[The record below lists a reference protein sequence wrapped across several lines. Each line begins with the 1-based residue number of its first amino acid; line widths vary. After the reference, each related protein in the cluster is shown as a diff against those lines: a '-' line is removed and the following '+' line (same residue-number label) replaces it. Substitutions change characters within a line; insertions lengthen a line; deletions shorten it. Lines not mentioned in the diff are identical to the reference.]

1 MSHTKN
7 ARALGLAVLG
17 TVLLAGCAGIAEK
30 TNTLSDEKVL
40 SQSAGALG
48 YAPNELKLVS
58 RRTEGTNTYAQLVGI
73 KDKKEYTCIINGGNA
88 LSFGTTNPPTCGRKG
103 EPVNNR
109 PFR

>member
-1 MSHTKN
+1 MSR
-7 ARALGLAVLG
+7 ARNVRTMGFAVLG
-17 TVLLAGCAGIAEK
+17 SLFLGACAGIAEK

-48 YAPNELKLVS
+48 YAPSELKLVS

-73 KDKKEYTCIINGGNA
+73 KDKQEYTCIINGGNA
-88 LSFGTTNPPTCGRKG
+88 LSFGMTNPPSCGRKG
-103 EPVNNR
+103 ERLNSG